1 MFTEPF
7 LTAKDIA
14 KMLKISNALAYRLI
28 QNGQIPGVRFGRTVR
43 VSMQSLDQFLQE
55 HSDKIQ
61 APLSG
66 IKGGSY
72 E

>member
-43 VSMQSLDQFLQE
+43 VSMESLEKFIQE

-61 APLSG
+61 APLSEK
-66 IKGGSY
+66 KGGSH